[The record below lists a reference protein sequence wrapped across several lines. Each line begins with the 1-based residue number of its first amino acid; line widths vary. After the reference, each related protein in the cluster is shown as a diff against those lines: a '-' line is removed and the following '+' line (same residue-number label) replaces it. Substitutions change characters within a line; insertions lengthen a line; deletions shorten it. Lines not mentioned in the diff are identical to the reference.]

1 MHIIAAEHPAARPE
15 PTTPIAT
22 ASGRHL
28 RVLMV
33 TSRFLPD
40 MGGIETHVNEAGQR
54 LAAAGHAIT
63 VLTTDRSGTRPAL
76 EEVGGLRI
84 RRVRAWPR
92 NRDWYLAPG
101 LWRAIM
107 HAECDVIHIQGYH
120 TLVPPLA
127 MLAAIRKSVPFVI
140 TFHSGGHS
148 SPWRNR
154 IRALQ
159 SAVLAPLV
167 RHADRC
173 IGVSRYEA
181 ERFSCEMGLP
191 RDAFD
196 IVPNG
201 AGLPLD
207 PAAPAPAMPAE
218 PVIVSIGRLERYKGH
233 HRVIEAMPLV
243 RARLPGARL
252 RLLGEGPYRE
262 ELERLIVRLGLS
274 GCVEIGA
281 VPPAERGRLAD
292 LLRSTSL
299 VTLISDYE
307 AHPVA
312 VMEALALGCRVLVTD
327 CTGFIEMAEQGLVET
342 VPVAAPAAR
351 LAEGIVAAINR
362 DGARAPAELPSWDDC
377 AASLGKVYLSVCEA
391 S

>member
-1 MHIIAAEHPAARPE
+1 MHITAVEHPAARPDE
-15 PTTPIAT
+15 TTPTAT
-22 ASGRHL
+22 ARRRHL
-28 RVLMV
+28 RILMV
-33 TSRFLPD
+33 TPRFLPD
-40 MGGIETHVNEAGQR
+40 MGGIETHVNEVGQR
-54 LAAAGHAIT
+54 LAAAGHAVT

-84 RRVRAWPR
+84 QRVRAWPR
-92 NRDWYLAPG
+92 KRDWYFAPG

-148 SPWRNR
+148 STWRNR
-154 IRALQ
+154 IRRLQ

-167 RHADRC
+167 RHANRC

-181 ERFSCEMGLP
+181 ERFSREMGLP

-207 PAAPAPAMPAE
+207 PAAPAAAMPAE

-281 VPPAERGRLAD
+281 VPPAERGRLSA
-292 LLRSTSL
+292 LLRATSL

-342 VPVAAPAAR
+342 VPVAAPTAR

-362 DGARAPAELPSWDDC
+362 GGARAPAELPSWDDC
-377 AASLGKVYLSVCEA
+377 AASLGKVYLSVCETL
-391 S
+391 